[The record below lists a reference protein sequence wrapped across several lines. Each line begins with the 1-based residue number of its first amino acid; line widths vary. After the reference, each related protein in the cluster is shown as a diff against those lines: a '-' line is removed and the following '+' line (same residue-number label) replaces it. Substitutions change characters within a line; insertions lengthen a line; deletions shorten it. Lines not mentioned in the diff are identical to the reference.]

1 MDDSFVI
8 AIEQYLYWRKL
19 GLSDQQMLDAIGY
32 YRTDAR
38 LLGTCEVID
47 KIALA
52 WRGLRREHV
61 LWSAI

>member
-8 AIEQYLYWRKL
+8 AIEQYLYWREL
-19 GLSDQQMLDAIGY
+19 GLSDQQMLDAIGF

-38 LLGTCEVID
+38 LLGTSEIID

-52 WRGLRREHV
+52 WRGLRRER
-61 LWSAI
+61 AA